1 MCVSVHKCPHA
12 RTHTHT
18 PTHTQTHTHIPKHH
32 IWANNPTL
40 LTQCMLHTS
49 VWLFNI
55 LILLFIL
62 LFIYTH
68 KPIQSVCQ
76 LIYHHLVLFTT
87 TVLLLYNYS
96 TLTPPAS
103 TKGSCDSLVV
113 TVCMHVQVCLCVC
126 VHSCCMRQILT
137 ICICK
142 ERVSIG
148 PVRVRHSKYSLLL
161 LSSLLLSL
169 SLAPPKIISCR
180 SSKQPCGSWCR

>member
-1 MCVSVHKCPHA
+1 MYTWMIQSINLTQMEASILSSSVYWWGEIVACVWVCTRAHTHA
-12 RTHTHT
+12 HTHT
-18 PTHTQTHTHIPKHH
+18 PTHTRTQTHTHIPKHH

-96 TLTPPAS
+96 TLTPPPPS

-113 TVCMHVQVCLCVC
+113 TVCMHMQVCLCAC
-126 VHSCCMRQILT
+126 AFML
-137 ICICK
+137 
-142 ERVSIG
+142 
-148 PVRVRHSKYSLLL
+148 Y
-161 LSSLLLSL
+161 
-169 SLAPPKIISCR
+169 APNFDNMYL
-180 SSKQPCGSWCR
+180 